1 MRVEHGE
8 AAGAARRDR
17 GRPRPRGGVVGRR
30 GGKRGT
36 TVNGQ
41 ANDTAPARNLGVILD
56 IDLPVVVRFA
66 QANLTLQALARMG
79 PGSVVRL
86 ERAPDDPVEVLVN
99 GRVIAR
105 GQVVVVGGNYGVR
118 ITEVRTADERIQ
130 SMAS

>member
-1 MRVEHGE
+1 MSGL
-8 AAGAARRDR
+8 
-17 GRPRPRGGVVGRR
+17 
-30 GGKRGT
+30 
-36 TVNGQ
+36 VN
-41 ANDTAPARNLGVILD
+41 DPAPTRNLGVILD

-86 ERAPDDPVEVLVN
+86 ERSPDDPVDVMVN

-118 ITEVRTADERIQ
+118 ITEVRTADERLQ